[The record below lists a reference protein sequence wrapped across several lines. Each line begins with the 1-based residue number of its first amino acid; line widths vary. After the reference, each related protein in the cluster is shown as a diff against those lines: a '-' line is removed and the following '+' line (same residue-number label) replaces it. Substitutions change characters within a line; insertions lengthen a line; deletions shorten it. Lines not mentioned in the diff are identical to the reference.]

1 MSNHRVTISG
11 VWYLQTFQNV
21 LHFHNADGL
30 MTPSAIANDVLNN
43 WVQKFKLRQVSS
55 LKYTNILVQN
65 EDNPDLAPFSL
76 AIDVP
81 GTHFNEDR
89 MPSFTCL
96 VLKKLTERAGRHGRG
111 RTFLAGPSTDDAQ
124 VGILTSSFIAG
135 FATNCLN
142 PVKAA
147 YVGPGHTSAL
157 DLCVKENVAGGPDIY
172 HPLIDLQLR
181 NTYGVQRR
189 RNIGVGV

>member
-1 MSNHRVTISG
+1 MSHHRVTISG

-21 LHFHNADGL
+21 LHFRNLDGL
-30 MTPSAIANDVLNN
+30 LSPQAIANDVLTN
-43 WVQKFKLRQVSS
+43 WVNRFKQRQVSS

-65 EDNPDLAPFSL
+65 EDNPNLAPFSL

-111 RTFLAGPSTDDAQ
+111 RVYLAGPSTDDAQ
-124 VGILTSSFIAG
+124 VGIMTSSFIAG
-135 FATNCLN
+135 FKTVCLD
-142 PVKAA
+142 PAKAS

-157 DLCVKENVAGGPDIY
+157 DLCVREEAPDGTFVY